1 MKTRNI
7 KPQDRCSTPS
17 HSGASVDDMDAALQ
31 CVQIAFDNAAQSLA
45 DQGVIEILAKA
56 FQANP
61 LEAELRFKN
70 ILYSLGCKLL
80 RGIFESFGD
89 HGPFLEVEGKSTER
103 SPPQLDGRG
112 HFLARS
118 NSIDRVIVRR
128 VGQAIAL
135 CQQNICSD

>member
-1 MKTRNI
+1 MSRYSGVFRGKKRPREEVGMKTRNI
-7 KPQDRCSTPS
+7 KPQDRCSTAS

-80 RGIFESFGD
+80 RGIFLKASAIMGHFWKLKE
-89 HGPFLEVEGKSTER
+89 KSTER
-103 SPPQLDGRG
+103 SPPQLVGRG
-112 HFLARS
+112 HF
-118 NSIDRVIVRR
+118 
-128 VGQAIAL
+128 
-135 CQQNICSD
+135 